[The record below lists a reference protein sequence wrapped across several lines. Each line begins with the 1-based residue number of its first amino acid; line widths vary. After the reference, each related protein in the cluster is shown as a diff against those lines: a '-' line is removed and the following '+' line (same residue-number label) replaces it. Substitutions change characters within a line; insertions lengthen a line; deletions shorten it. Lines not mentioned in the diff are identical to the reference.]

1 MDDQINSKQILNQIE
16 SVIKDV
22 SNIKEKHFNSNE
34 EYEKIKIVLDQLQQ
48 KTKEVKSKLVHF
60 NADSTL
66 ADSEIQGVSIE
77 NAIKKIEENKAD
89 FDQLRKGKLSPE
101 VIFFIILYILKLVLK
116 LTYYY

>member
-1 MDDQINSKQILNQIE
+1 MNLDEQINTKQILNQIE
-16 SVIKDV
+16 SVTKDV

-48 KTKEVKSKLVHF
+48 KTKDVKLKLV
-60 NADSTL
+60 NLNTDSNL
-66 ADSEIQGVSIE
+66 ANSEVQSVSVE

-101 VIFFIILYILKLVLK
+101 VIFILIVLFYNIK
-116 LTYYY
+116 K